1 MRNVLKS
8 SNEVYHYFANKVQP
22 SGRADNTSFAYPN
35 AYSYAAVIGKHFPD
49 GVALSSSKWSV
60 TTSSHQSDLNQACRH
75 LTRVYVPD
83 PSDVNTSYRAVKRN
97 VETLIR
103 KASTARLKRDYYL
116 GDALH
121 QIEQFNIFSKW
132 CDSDLHI
139 ESPITDTEALK
150 AIAQAVK
157 QENAKQLAAKRERIA
172 LEKMDLAD
180 KCEAWRNGKNP
191 YTPRYDVPV
200 MLRISG
206 DQIETSKGAF
216 IPVNQA
222 ETLWRLIGR
231 AMQGQRDYE
240 VGHAVGVYQLTKIR
254 RDGSIVVGCHD
265 IPYVEIQR
273 MAVTLGYEVTV

>member
-1 MRNVLKS
+1 MRNVLRS

-22 SGRADNTSFAYPN
+22 SGRAGNTSFAYPN

-49 GVALSSSKWSV
+49 GVAISNNNWSA
-60 TTSSHQSDLNQACRH
+60 TTSSHQFDLRQACRH
-75 LTRVYVPD
+75 LNTVYVPN

-97 VETLIR
+97 VETLMR

-150 AIAQAVK
+150 AIAVSIKA
-157 QENAKQLAAKRERIA
+157 ENARINAARKERALLDAINQTEKLQAWRDGKNVYLPYSCDIA
-172 LEKMDLAD
+172 L
-180 KCEAWRNGKNP
+180 
-191 YTPRYDVPV
+191 
-200 MLRISG
+200 RING

-216 IPVNQA
+216 IPLNQA
-222 ETLWRLIGR
+222 ETLWKLIGR

-240 VGHAVGVYQLTKIR
+240 IGQAIGVYQLTKIR